1 MKIIKIFLFGA
12 FLCQSLVLS
21 AQDDLDALL
30 NEITEERVEYVTG
43 AFKST
48 RVINLH
54 SVEKVGAKTLDF
66 RISHRFGA
74 LDGGAYELFGL
85 DQATIRIGLEYGVN
99 DWLMVG
105 VGRSTYEKTYDGFAK
120 ALLLRQSTG
129 KRIMPVSI
137 AYFTAATLNGLRW
150 QNPERKNYFTSRIAY
165 VHQLIIASKINK
177 SLSLQLSPTLV
188 HKNLVRTK
196 DDLNTNYAL
205 GFSGRMKVTNRT
217 SINAEYIY
225 RIPPSVKTDSYT
237 AFYNSLSLGVDIE
250 TGGHVFSLHVSNS
263 LPMIEKGFIMETNKS
278 WLKNGIHF
286 GFNISREFS
295 FNR

>member
-1 MKIIKIFLFGA
+1 MKIIRILLFGA
-12 FLCQSLVLS
+12 LLYLPLSLL

-30 NEITEERVEYVTG
+30 DNISEERVEYVTG
-43 AFKST
+43 TFKST

-54 SVEKVGAKTLDF
+54 SVEKVGANTLDF

-85 DQATIRIGLEYGVN
+85 DQATIRFGLEYGVN
-99 DWLMVG
+99 DWLMIG
-105 VGRSTYEKTYDGFAK
+105 IGRSTYEKTYDFFGK
-120 ALLLRQSTG
+120 ALLLRQSEG
-129 KRIMPVSI
+129 KRIMPVSF
-137 AYFTAATLNGLRW
+137 AYFTAATINSLKW
-150 QNPERKNYFTSRIAY
+150 QNPERKNYFTSRMAY
-165 VHQLIIASKINK
+165 IHQFIIARKINK
-177 SLSLQLSPTLV
+177 NLSLQLSPTLV

-205 GFSGRMKVTNRT
+205 GFSGRMKITNRT

-225 RIPPSVKTDSYT
+225 RIPPHVKTESYT

-278 WLKNGIHF
+278 WFKNGIHF
-286 GFNISREFS
+286 GFNISREFA
-295 FNR
+295 FKK

>member
-1 MKIIKIFLFGA
+1 MKILKTFFLVALF
-12 FLCQSLVLS
+12 CQSLNLL

-30 NEITEERVEYVTG
+30 DEITEERVEYVTG

-48 RVINLH
+48 RVINLQ
-54 SVEKVGAKTLDF
+54 SVEKIGANTLDF

-85 DQATIRIGLEYGVN
+85 DQATIRFGLEYGVN

-105 VGRSTYEKTYDGFAK
+105 IGRSTYEKTYDGFVK
-120 ALLLRQSTG
+120 ALLLRQSKG
-129 KRIMPVSI
+129 KRYMPISL
-137 AYFTAATLNGLRW
+137 AYFSAATINSLRW
-150 QNPERKNYFTSRIAY
+150 QNPERENYFSSRMAY
-165 VHQLIIASKINK
+165 VHQLIIASKISK
-177 SLSLQLSPTLV
+177 ELSLQLSPTVV

-196 DDLNTNYAL
+196 EDLNTNYAL

-225 RIPPSVKTDSYT
+225 RIPPPVKTESFT
-237 AFYNSLSLGVDIE
+237 AFYNSLSVGVDIE

-286 GFNISREFS
+286 GFNISREFA
-295 FNR
+295 FKK